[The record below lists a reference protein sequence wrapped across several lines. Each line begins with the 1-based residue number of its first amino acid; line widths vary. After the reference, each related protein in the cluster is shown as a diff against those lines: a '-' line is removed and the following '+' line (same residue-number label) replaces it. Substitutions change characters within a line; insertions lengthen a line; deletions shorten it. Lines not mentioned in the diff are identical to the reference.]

1 MISVVASLF
10 ETAWHFRRG
19 HVLTLSLPWRQPA
32 CNYVSSRERQLSVS
46 RSTCP
51 GSSRPVVAPYK
62 SQSTRR
68 PAVSKQPRNARNATG
83 FEPRSALRTA
93 ALECAD
99 LVHQPQAVKLAEMFD
114 YDAVLNAID
123 VNHTNRYAFS
133 ARFDTMEDAGVRALK
148 AAARDHLVG
157 VADTVVDD
165 VMSVRNP
172 TKNSVSDLRQSS
184 KPIGLAL
191 PR

>member
-1 MISVVASLF
+1 M
-10 ETAWHFRRG
+10 
-19 HVLTLSLPWRQPA
+19 
-32 CNYVSSRERQLSVS
+32 
-46 RSTCP
+46 
-51 GSSRPVVAPYK
+51 
-62 SQSTRR
+62 
-68 PAVSKQPRNARNATG
+68 
-83 FEPRSALRTA
+83 
-93 ALECAD
+93 
-99 LVHQPQAVKLAEMFD
+99 HQPQAVKLAEMFD

>member
-1 MISVVASLF
+1 VWSVASLF

-19 HVLTLSLPWRQPA
+19 HVLTLSLPWRQLA
-32 CNYVSSRERQLSVS
+32 CNYVSYEERQLSVS
-46 RSTCP
+46 RSTFP

-133 ARFDTMEDAGVRALK
+133 ARLDTMEDAGVRALK

-165 VMSVRNP
+165 VMSVRKSNKELGQRFAP
-172 TKNSVSDLRQSS
+172 VIEADRV
-184 KPIGLAL
+184 AL